1 MIIGGDY
8 LDTNIKKKRIEKG
21 LTQIEFAKQVGVLQ
35 STVAMWET
43 KRTNPMISKLP
54 VIAKVLGC
62 SIDDLFN
69 DAGNG
74 E

>member
-1 MIIGGDY
+1 MKA
-8 LDTNIKKKRIEKG
+8 LAALREKAG
-21 LTQIEFAKQVGVLQ
+21 LTQTELAELLCVEQP
-35 STVAMWET
+35 TVSIWET
-43 KRTNPMISKLP
+43 DKGNPTADKLP

-69 DAGNG
+69 DTGNR

>member
-1 MIIGGDY
+1 MMMGGDC
-8 LDTNIKKKRIEKG
+8 LNINIKKKRIEKG

-43 KRTNPMISKLP
+43 KKANPMVSKLP

-69 DAGNG
+69 DTGNRG
-74 E
+74 